1 VRVIFTQSQEAPMI
15 LDTFFGRGRPR
26 ENVPPRSDAVL
37 AAADLAE
44 VLRFARHT
52 ADAGPARGVKL
63 EVARNRLRAVGTDGH
78 RLALA
83 ECSAAGELDA
93 VLLPITARE
102 LVVQAGTGGS
112 LALRRKGGHLYAT
125 IDGKVHPHV
134 LASDDFPAYRQ
145 VLPAFHRG
153 VPFVEVDIRPLAAA
167 LKSAGRLLKN
177 DDLDMVVHPSG
188 AFAVHGHEVP
198 VERGNGL
205 PADIPFQPAYIRD
218 AIAALSATGVQW
230 LRLEFHG
237 ADRPLLMEPAATDA
251 RYGTRCVL
259 IMPRRG
265 GAKTD
270 EVPGRLS
277 SRRAR

>member
-1 VRVIFTQSQEAPMI
+1 MI
-15 LDTFFGRGRPR
+15 LETFFGTRRPR
-26 ENVPPRSDAVL
+26 EEVPPRSDAVL

-52 ADAGPARGVKL
+52 ADAGPARGVKI

-102 LVVQAGTGGS
+102 LVVQAARGGS
-112 LALRRKGGHLYAT
+112 VALRRKGGHLYAA

-134 LASDDFPAYRQ
+134 LGTDDFHAYRQ
-145 VLPAFHRG
+145 VLPAFHRS

-177 DDLDMVVHPSG
+177 DNLHLVVHPSG
-188 AFAVHGHEVP
+188 TFTVQGHEVP

-205 PADIPFQPAYIRD
+205 TADIPFQPAYVRD
-218 AIAALSATGVQW
+218 AIAAFSASDVRW
-230 LRLEFHG
+230 LRLELHG
-237 ADRPLLMEPAATDA
+237 ADRPLLMEPAATDT
-251 RYGTRCVL
+251 RYGARCVL

-265 GAKTD
+265 GTKPD
-270 EVPGRLS
+270 EVRGRLP